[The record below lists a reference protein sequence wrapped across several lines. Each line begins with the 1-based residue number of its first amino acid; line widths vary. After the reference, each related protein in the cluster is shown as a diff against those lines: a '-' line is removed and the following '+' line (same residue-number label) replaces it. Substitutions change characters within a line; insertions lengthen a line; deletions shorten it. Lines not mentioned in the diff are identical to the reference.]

1 MGYRLIYNLK
11 HNDKGKNIQNI
22 EGKYSLKPEYREK
35 IAQKKDYKKELD
47 RLVGMFI
54 VEHGLNVSQT
64 DIAHLITEYLY
75 HCFNSNKN
83 SILSLINNERVI
95 DNNFSKNPEDTK
107 LINEFLSW
115 KNEEK
120 DKFVYNTVSYGYI
133 LYFDCKKE

>member
-1 MGYRLIYNLK
+1 MI
-11 HNDKGKNIQNI
+11 
-22 EGKYSLKPEYREK
+22 
-35 IAQKKDYKKELD
+35 
-47 RLVGMFI
+47 
-54 VEHGLNVSQT
+54 
-64 DIAHLITEYLY
+64 
-75 HCFNSNKN
+75 N

-133 LYFDCKKE
+133 YCTLTVKKNDLLANKLFKGKKFILDANIIFRLAGIDIVNEFGNLFGALGIFWAIIVVAASFINENTRISSGIQLIFDRY